1 MPLGHALL
9 AVNSA
14 QTGATPGLSGDF
26 GSKLVFLAVETELK
40 STTKPNWTK
49 EMIGRILSPREL
61 LPDFTCQSLTRLLLS
76 CRVVDGLCYNELGRL
91 GQVFV
96 SPEFRFAL
104 CKAKGQKCYG
114 IFHLNGK

>member
-26 GSKLVFLAVETELK
+26 GPKLVFLAVETELK

-49 EMIGRILSPREL
+49 EMDRRILSPNEL
-61 LPDFTCQSLTRLLLS
+61 LPDFACQFLTRLLLS
-76 CRVVDGLCYNELGRL
+76 CCVVDELCYNELGRV

-104 CKAKGQKCYG
+104 CKAKG
-114 IFHLNGK
+114 